1 MKRLLA
7 NVLGFTM
14 CTALLA
20 PAFTG
25 AGLSSVAEAKSSSK
39 SRAKS
44 SSQAESSDENAAD
57 DDKKLPKGVIE
68 NPTDIPTLKWTNVVG
83 PPRAAVL
90 CIHGL
95 GLHKETYEAFAHEL
109 NKKGIIVWAIDVR
122 GFGEWIKRDPNNR
135 VNYPQCFQDIKVT
148 LQAMHREH
156 QNMPIYIAGE
166 SMGGAI
172 ALRATAEFQDLL
184 DGMFSS
190 VPAGDRVHEGRMTL
204 KVAMHALTSG
214 FNSLM
219 PIGTDVIAY
228 GTDRTGTTP
237 DDALRKTW
245 LADPDGRNTMTP
257 KELMQF
263 DGLCDG
269 NFKAAKRVTKVPVL
283 FVQGGYDGLIV
294 PASTT
299 QLADAFPPENT
310 DRHIAYSQNSEHLIF
325 EYGNFKPEDLTYVT
339 DWLDRHIASW
349 NKQVGT
355 VADATVKIDAPGQGA
370 RLSYWIELL
379 RDGKFYRCNN
389 KMVFKTGDE
398 IRFHMTPSNNGYVIV
413 MMKGSSGKTAIL
425 FPGDQTGLNNE
436 LLAGKDCVVPNQSY
450 LKFDSTPGT
459 EKLAVLFSR
468 EKINPNMQL
477 YQPSTVTAYISPS
490 ADGSKDIMP
499 TRMQLK
505 WDDTDVVAMA
515 PDAVASSVTKNAGV
529 VNVVYSG
536 SHPVMAVDIA
546 LEHQ

>member
-1 MKRLLA
+1 MKCPRLLS

-14 CTALLA
+14 CTALLV
-20 PAFTG
+20 PAWTG
-25 AGLSSVAEAKSSSK
+25 AGLLPVAAKPSSNKTAGNMAKP
-39 SRAKS
+39 AK
-44 SSQAESSDENAAD
+44 
-57 DDKKLPKGVIE
+57 GIIE
-68 NPTDIPTLKWTNVVG
+68 NPTDIPTQKWTDVTG
-83 PPRAAVL
+83 PQRAVVL

-95 GLHKETYEAFAHEL
+95 GLHKETYDAFAREL
-109 NKKGIIVWAIDVR
+109 NAKGIIVWAIDVR

-135 VNYPQCFQDIKVT
+135 VNYPQCLQDIKVT
-148 LQAMHREH
+148 LQAMHKDYP
-156 QNMPIYIAGE
+156 NLPVYIAGE

-172 ALRATAEFQDLL
+172 ALRATAEFQDIL

-190 VPAGDRVHEGRMTL
+190 VPAGDRVHETRMTL

-228 GTDRTGTTP
+228 GTDRTG
-237 DDALRKTW
+237 DAPNSELRKTW

-263 DGLCDG
+263 DALCDG

-310 DRHIAYSQNSEHLIF
+310 DRQIAYSKNSDHLIF
-325 EYGNFKPEDLTYVT
+325 EYGNFKSDDIKYVT
-339 DWLDRHIASW
+339 DWLDKRIAAW
-349 NKQVGT
+349 NARAGS
-355 VADATVKIDAPGQGA
+355 VADATVKVDAPGQGA
-370 RLSYWIELL
+370 KLSYWIELL

-389 KMVFKTGDE
+389 KMTFKTGDE
-398 IRFHMTPSNNGYVIV
+398 IRFHMTPSSNGYVIV
-413 MMKGSSGKTAIL
+413 MMKGSSGKNAIL
-425 FPGDQTGLNNE
+425 FPGDETGLNNE
-436 LLAGKDCVVPNQSY
+436 LLANKDCVVPNQSY

-459 EKLAVLFSR
+459 EKLSVLFSR

-490 ADGSKDIMP
+490 TDGSKDIMP